1 MTILNHPATVAAQ
14 TRTALEDAQ
23 VTIKTLNRR
32 CQRAEARAAR
42 WRRRYVAL
50 VHVQTQA
57 LERLRGDHR
66 DATGTDRAV
75 EGALVVGTRLVE
87 RGHPYGPVPRTT
99 EGLKR

>member
-57 LERLRGDHR
+57 LERLRGDHETLR
-66 DATGTDRAV
+66 ALIEQLRAPSWWERVLWNVGIRTG
-75 EGALVVGTRLVE
+75 LF
-87 RGHPYGPVPRTT
+87 RGRPKV
-99 EGLKR
+99 